1 MGAYIFSQTTCPS
14 DLKILKVFVAAK
26 RIYSLLVEAHKIV
39 LLAFQIYHP
48 VPLKNPHLEQVHQA
62 ETKTHIHVI
71 HIIIFDN
78 KRSIWQLSKLSNSK

>member
-39 LLAFQIYHP
+39 LLAFQIYHQ
-48 VPLKNPHLEQVHQA
+48 VPLKNPHSEQVHQA
-62 ETKTHIHVI
+62 ETKTHII
-71 HIIIFDN
+71 HIIIFDD
-78 KRSIWQLSKLSNSK
+78 KRSRWQLSKLSNSK